1 MDASPSVT
9 QNSAARQFE
18 LMVEGQRC
26 TIDYDIEGDKI
37 YLAHAVVPPA
47 LRNRGLAAQ
56 LTEQTLQMVEAQGL
70 KAVPLCSYIV
80 AYIHRHPAWQRV
92 VAPR

>member
-1 MDASPSVT
+1 MSAFH
-9 QNSAARQFE
+9 QNTAARQFQLE
-18 LMVEGQRC
+18 VEGHLC
-26 TIDYDIEGDKI
+26 TIDYDIEGERI
-37 YLAHAVVPPA
+37 FLAHAVVPPA

-56 LTEQTLQMVEAQGL
+56 MTEQTLQWVEAQGL

-80 AYIHRHPAWQRV
+80 AYIHRHPGWQRV